1 MDTKK
6 YIVLINGPIASGKT
20 SVAQSLAKQWDKGV
34 HLDVDIIRNFVKGG
48 FIEEDILYKNGDVI
62 KDRFQLKIQAIKAT
76 IQVATFYV
84 GAGYNV
90 FISDPI
96 YLKEIE
102 DVYRTGLSGVNDAS
116 VLYLYLQEDYS
127 ELMKRVRTRST
138 PENEPDSKVRHFC
151 SLFEAFDKT
160 NWHVIPT
167 NNLSKE
173 EVLEAVLQKI
183 NQL

>member
-48 FIEEDILYKNGDVI
+48 FAEEDVLYKDGDVI
-62 KDRFQLKIQAIKAT
+62 KDRFQLKIQAIMAT
-76 IQVATFYV
+76 IQLALFYV
-84 GAGYNV
+84 SAGYSV

-102 DVYRTGLSGVNDAS
+102 DVYRKGLSSVNDTS
-116 VLYLYLQEDYS
+116 VLYLYLQEDYA

-138 PENEPDSKVRHFC
+138 PENEPDSKVQHFC
-151 SLFEAFDKT
+151 SLFEVFDKT
-160 NWHVIPT
+160 NWNVIST

-173 EVLEAVLQKI
+173 EVLETVLQKI